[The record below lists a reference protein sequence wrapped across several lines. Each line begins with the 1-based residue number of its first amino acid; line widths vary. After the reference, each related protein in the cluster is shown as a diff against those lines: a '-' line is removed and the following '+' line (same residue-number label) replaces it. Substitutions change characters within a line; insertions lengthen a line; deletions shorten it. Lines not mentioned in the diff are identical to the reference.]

1 MLGRRWQHWLETR
14 CHSLEQVRMLGLRS
28 RTEERECVSQGIE
41 GAYFGDIRAT
51 VPPPSCALEC
61 PSQSVL
67 LMEMRWLCFLPN
79 LHLLAS
85 LLVRTVSYILWHHI
99 IKLDDYADANESL
112 QKPSTWTKHHEQVLT
127 DYAATEKILF
137 KIKYTFTFFSSF
149 LMLTTEHFP
158 LQVKSEIDE
167 REERQHRVT

>member
-67 LMEMRWLCFLPN
+67 LMEMRWLCFLPH

-112 QKPSTWTKHHEQVLT
+112 QKPSTWTKHHERVLT